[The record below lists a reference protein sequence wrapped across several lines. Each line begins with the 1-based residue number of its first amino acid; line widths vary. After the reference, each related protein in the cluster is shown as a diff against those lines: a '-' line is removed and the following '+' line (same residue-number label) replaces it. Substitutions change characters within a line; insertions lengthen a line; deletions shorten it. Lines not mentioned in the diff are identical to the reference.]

1 MKPRDGANPLGD
13 GAPDLD
19 LDSMVHVRAFTQ
31 AIASGPR
38 TLASTADLFCSEE
51 CAVLDSQTR
60 SAAAL
65 RRACFERDRGVCA
78 TCGLDCDDLVRR
90 IRVMRCQDDRR
101 DAVLAAWPAMGHR
114 GNGGRLSKLAQTAAS
129 GHAWECDHVRAVYD
143 GGGEC
148 TVDNCQTLCVLCHKA
163 RTAAQAKERAERRKA
178 EKEKKEKKG
187 QGTIQAGFAVAH
199 LANCV
204 DLTALEGLDVDV
216 PESQELEAVDW
227 RTASV
232 VRDDD
237 AREEEDEGEADA
249 DSEDEADSD
258 SAVPETDDDEAD
270 ENIAPTQSPRVLPA
284 KRKKASLGVSQPD
297 PRHVAPEY
305 SDWEEEHVSPEYV
318 D

>member
-1 MKPRDGANPLGD
+1 M
-13 GAPDLD
+13 
-19 LDSMVHVRAFTQ
+19 
-31 AIASGPR
+31 
-38 TLASTADLFCSEE
+38 
-51 CAVLDSQTR
+51 
-60 SAAAL
+60 
-65 RRACFERDRGVCA
+65 
-78 TCGLDCDDLVRR
+78 VRR

-178 EKEKKEKKG
+178 EKDKKEKKG

-204 DLTALEGLDVDV
+204 DLTALEGLDVERCRS
-216 PESQELEAVDW
+216 PKSSRRSTGAPRESSETMMRARK
-227 RTASV
+227 RTRTRLRGGRLDGSKKG
-232 VRDDD
+232 RRTTDD
-237 AREEEDEGEADA
+237 
-249 DSEDEADSD
+249 ADSD

-284 KRKKASLGVSQPD
+284 KRKKTSLGVSQSD

-305 SDWEEEHVSPEYV
+305 SDWEEEHVSPE
-318 D
+318 

>member
-1 MKPRDGANPLGD
+1 M
-13 GAPDLD
+13 
-19 LDSMVHVRAFTQ
+19 
-31 AIASGPR
+31 
-38 TLASTADLFCSEE
+38 ASTADLFCSEE
-51 CAVLDSQTR
+51 CAEADAQTR

-78 TCGLDCDDLVRR
+78 ECGLDCDDLVRR
-90 IRVMRCQDDRR
+90 IRVMRCLDDRR

-178 EKEKKEKKG
+178 EKDKKEKKG

-204 DLTALEGLDVDV
+204 DLTALEGLESQEV

-227 RTASV
+227 RTARV

-237 AREEEDEGEADA
+237 AREEEDQGEGAGGGRSMDQRRGGRRRRRRRRLRGARNGRRRGGREHRADA
-249 DSEDEADSD
+249 VA
-258 SAVPETDDDEAD
+258 A
-270 ENIAPTQSPRVLPA
+270 VLPA
-284 KRKKASLGVSQPD
+284 KRKKTSLGLSQSEEH
-297 PRHVAPEY
+297 RVAPEY
-305 SDWEEEHVSPEYV
+305 SDWEEEHVAPE
-318 D
+318 

>member
-1 MKPRDGANPLGD
+1 
-13 GAPDLD
+13 
-19 LDSMVHVRAFTQ
+19 
-31 AIASGPR
+31 
-38 TLASTADLFCSEE
+38 
-51 CAVLDSQTR
+51 
-60 SAAAL
+60 
-65 RRACFERDRGVCA
+65 
-78 TCGLDCDDLVRR
+78 
-90 IRVMRCQDDRR
+90 MRCLDDRR

-178 EKEKKEKKG
+178 EKDKKEKKG

-284 KRKKASLGVSQPD
+284 KRKKTSLGLSQSEEH
-297 PRHVAPEY
+297 RVAPEY
-305 SDWEEEHVSPEYV
+305 SDWEEEHVAPE
-318 D
+318 